1 MSTPD
6 GTVETSEL
14 ESTSRDKQDDLTE
27 RVGTRLATQSPGDK
41 TPWWKRL
48 LGRG

>member
-1 MSTPD
+1 MSTPER
-6 GTVETSEL
+6 TVEPSEVDAA
-14 ESTSRDKQDDLTE
+14 SREHQDDLTQ
-27 RVGTRLATQSPGDK
+27 RVGTRLAEPSPGDK